1 MTRTSRRSR
10 SIDLVPGSVNR
21 RRGALGWAALVVVA
35 ACQSLLAQSAR
46 DQPAQ
51 YAEAD
56 VAYGARLYAAQ
67 CNMCHGP
74 NGDSIAN
81 VDLRSGKF
89 RNATTDQQLSGLI
102 TTGIPGTGMPPFK
115 FDSAELAGI
124 VAYLRNMSTFDAR
137 SVPVGDRKRGEE
149 VFRGKGGCTKC
160 HRIDGQGAGLAPDL
174 GTIGALRTAAGLQ
187 TSVLDPSRAMMPI
200 NRP

>member
-10 SIDLVPGSVNR
+10 SLGLVHGSVTHHR
-21 RRGALGWAALVVVA
+21 RALRRAVLVVVA
-35 ACQSLLAQSAR
+35 ACQPLLAQSAR
-46 DQPAQ
+46 SQPAQ

-56 VAYGARLYAAQ
+56 IAYGARLYTAQ

-81 VDLRSGKF
+81 VDLRGGKF
-89 RNATTDQQLSGLI
+89 RNATTDQQLSALI
-102 TTGIPGTGMPPFK
+102 TTGIPGTVMPPFK
-115 FDSAELAGI
+115 LDSAELAGI

-137 SVPVGDRKRGEE
+137 GVTVGDRKRGEE

-160 HRIDGQGAGLAPDL
+160 HRVDGQGAGLAPDL
-174 GTIGALRTAAGLQ
+174 GTIGALRTA
-187 TSVLDPSRAMMPI
+187 
-200 NRP
+200 